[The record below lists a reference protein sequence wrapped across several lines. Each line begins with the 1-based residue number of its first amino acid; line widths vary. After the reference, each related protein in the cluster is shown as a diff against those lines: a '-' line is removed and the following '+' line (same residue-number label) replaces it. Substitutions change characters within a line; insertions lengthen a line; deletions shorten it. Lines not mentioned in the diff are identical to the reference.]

1 MKTQYVTDLVKAI
14 SAVHSASSNTFR
26 ADLVRQE
33 ERVKFIDHYINKL
46 NPLLLEECIKR
57 ILEAK

>member
-1 MKTQYVTDLVKAI
+1 MKTQYITDLIKAI

-26 ADLVRQE
+26 ANWVRQE

-46 NPLLLEECIKR
+46 PILLLEECLKR
-57 ILEAK
+57 IAEAE

>member
-14 SAVHSASSNTFR
+14 SAVHSANSNTFR
-26 ADLVRQE
+26 MDLIRQE
-33 ERVKFIDHYINKL
+33 ERIKFIDHYINKL
-46 NPLLLEECIKR
+46 STLVLEECLKR